1 MVYRMKKAA
10 VEMGNI
16 IKEVSEHVPESF
28 LWHNIFLPAFV
39 AIMALHDGAAVQ
51 TVFFFTLWAVGQV
64 VFFLKISTKKYK
76 NPFFFVTEQ
85 LR

>member
-1 MVYRMKKAA
+1 MNSMKETA

-16 IKEVSEHVPESF
+16 IKKMSEHVPKSF
-28 LWHNIFLPAFV
+28 LWHHILLPAML
-39 AIMALHDGAAVQ
+39 AITALYHRAAVQ
-51 TVFFFTLWAVGQV
+51 AVLFCSLGNMRHRN
-64 VFFLKISTKKYK
+64 FSLKISTKKYK